1 MSRSPPAQRRE
12 QENGVLA
19 AQQAVMDGISFVRKI
34 RDEGVEYPPIG
45 AFVGFTL
52 TKVEKGYLE
61 AVGTPT
67 AAHYNPLGVVH
78 GGFSSTMMDLALG
91 LVSITTM
98 PSMENHVTTAD
109 LTLRY
114 LRPIFASTGQMTVAA
129 SVLHAGKRTI
139 VAEAS
144 LRGGDQKLYTL
155 AQSTLL
161 VVARRAPESVGT
173 PDR

>member
-1 MSRSPPAQRRE
+1 
-12 QENGVLA
+12 
-19 AQQAVMDGISFVRKI
+19 MDGISFVRKI

-78 GGFSSTMMDLALG
+78 GGFSSTVMDLALG
-91 LVSITTM
+91 LVSVTTM

-144 LRGGDQKLYTL
+144 LRDADQKLYTL

-161 VVARRAPESVGT
+161 IVARRQDPESGA
-173 PDR
+173 P